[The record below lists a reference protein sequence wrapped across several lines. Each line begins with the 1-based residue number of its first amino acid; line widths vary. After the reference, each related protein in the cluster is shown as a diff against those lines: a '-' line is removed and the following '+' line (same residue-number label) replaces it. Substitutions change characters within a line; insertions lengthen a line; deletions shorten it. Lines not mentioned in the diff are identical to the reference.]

1 MTIGFFLRAWRR
13 IGAKLY
19 PALGFAVF
27 LTLVS
32 SVVGVY
38 YFKQSA
44 DASYEV
50 RTESVPVLESSW
62 AAAHEGEKLRTL
74 GARGLTEDVPAES
87 VQKALEK
94 LDIELA
100 SVGAVPS
107 MVPNRDEAR
116 EKAYELVAV
125 IDNFS
130 ISRAGS
136 LEADQLAS
144 QLRGRLAS
152 PESADFASVL
162 QRMFL
167 AEGQAGLEAVW
178 QEFSGLPPSQAD
190 AAALGEEVFEVRAEQ
205 LLYAERTEELV
216 ASLHAASVALKVANS
231 ALLAEAQANSSETLQ
246 SSVTNFDRGR
256 ILLAVISIVRVG
268 VATVTAWLLV
278 GSGLVRSLT
287 RLSERMRG
295 MAGGDLETPVPGVG
309 RDEIG
314 EPAEALEV
322 FPQQALEV
330 QRLNLVE
337 TLYGELQ
344 EANAELQRVQD
355 RLVAQEKLAALGE
368 LVSGVAHEISN
379 PLNFVRNFAEVPVE
393 MYEELTEVLGSY
405 EDSMSEEDRTAIH
418 DLEEDL
424 ADSLNRIR
432 ANCGRALAIVER
444 MKGLGVVGGELTPV
458 DLNSTVHSAL
468 EVGPSAFLARW
479 PEFKLSVEYELDPSV
494 GEVQIVEGDFGEA
507 VVNLVSNACYAMWL
521 RQSEG
526 EEDGYQPRL
535 LVSTGVEGDT
545 IELKVRDN
553 GTGISEDVLGH
564 IFNPFFSTREGA
576 LGAGPGLSIAADVTR
591 RAGGNLTVDSVYG
604 EFAEFTMSLPDTE
617 VSSQEPVSVSVPS

>member
-62 AAAHEGEKLRTL
+62 AAAREGEKLRTL

-87 VQKALEK
+87 VQEALEK

-100 SVGAVPS
+100 SVGAVPT

-125 IDNFS
+125 IDNLS
-130 ISRAGS
+130 ISRSGS

-152 PESADFASVL
+152 PESADFAPVL

-309 RDEIG
+309 RDEMG

-432 ANCGRALAIVER
+432 ANGGRAPSYSRTYEESGSGWRRIDAGGPELYGAQRLGGGDPGLPGPMARIQTVSRIRTLPFGGRGTDSGGGLRRGRGE
-444 MKGLGVVGGELTPV
+444 LGVQCLLRHVVKAVRRRRGRVPAKATGLYRGRRRHDRAEGSGQRHGHIGRCAGAHIQSLFLYSGG
-458 DLNSTVHSAL
+458 
-468 EVGPSAFLARW
+468 
-479 PEFKLSVEYELDPSV
+479 
-494 GEVQIVEGDFGEA
+494 
-507 VVNLVSNACYAMWL
+507 
-521 RQSEG
+521 
-526 EEDGYQPRL
+526 
-535 LVSTGVEGDT
+535 STGRGPWFVYRRG
-545 IELKVRDN
+545 RDAACR
-553 GTGISEDVLGH
+553 
-564 IFNPFFSTREGA
+564 RE
-576 LGAGPGLSIAADVTR
+576 PNR
-591 RAGGNLTVDSVYG
+591 
-604 EFAEFTMSLPDTE
+604 
-617 VSSQEPVSVSVPS
+617 

>member
-1 MTIGFFLRAWRR
+1 MQTLGVRVLSDQNPGGSVNEALERLDAELAQVGSIAALAEDATQVRDGAYELATVIDNVAIACAAAIEADGAANLLRANLAENR
-13 IGAKLY
+13 GAGFVRLLERQLLAANQAELDGLWQQFS
-19 PALGFAVF
+19 ALPSLDAGAAELGKQVYAVRSEQ
-27 LTLVS
+27 LAL
-32 SVVGVY
+32 
-38 YFKQSA
+38 
-44 DASYEV
+44 EV
-50 RTESVPVLESSW
+50 RTGELAANLETS
-62 AAAHEGEKLRTL
+62 G
-74 GARGLTEDVPAES
+74 
-87 VQKALEK
+87 QALET
-94 LDIELA
+94 A
-100 SVGAVPS
+100 SLG
-107 MVPNRDEAR
+107 
-116 EKAYELVAV
+116 
-125 IDNFS
+125 
-130 ISRAGS
+130 
-136 LEADQLAS
+136 
-144 QLRGRLAS
+144 
-152 PESADFASVL
+152 
-162 QRMFL
+162 FL
-167 AEGQAGLEAVW
+167 A
-178 QEFSGLPPSQAD
+178 
-190 AAALGEEVFEVRAEQ
+190 
-205 LLYAERTEELV
+205 
-216 ASLHAASVALKVANS
+216 K
-231 ALLAEAQANSSETLQ
+231 AQANSSETLQ
-246 SSVTNFDRGR
+246 SSVTNFDRSR

-309 RDEIG
+309 RDEMG

-379 PLNFVRNFAEVPVE
+379 PLNFVRNFAEVSVE

-424 ADSLNRIR
+424 ADSFNRIR
-432 ANCGRALAIVER
+432 ANGGRALAIVER
-444 MKGLGVVGGELTPV
+444 MRGLGVVGGELTPV
-458 DLNSTVHSAL
+458 DLNSTMHSAL
-468 EVGPSAFLARW
+468 EVGTSAFLAQW

-494 GEVQIVEGDFGEA
+494 GEVQIVEGDFGGA

-576 LGAGPGLSIAADVTR
+576 LGAGPGLSIAGDVTR
-591 RAGGNLTVDSVYG
+591 RSGGDLTVDSVHG
-604 EFAEFTMSLPDTE
+604 EFAEFTMSLPATE
-617 VSSQEPVSVSVPS
+617 FSSQEPVSGSVPS

>member
-1 MTIGFFLRAWRR
+1 MQTLGVRVLSDQNPGGSVNEALERLDAELAQVGSIAALAEDATQVRDGAYELATVIDNVAIACAAAIEADGAANLLRANLAENR
-13 IGAKLY
+13 GAGFVRLLERQLLAANQAELDGLWQQFS
-19 PALGFAVF
+19 ALPSLDAGAAELGKQVYAVRSEQ
-27 LTLVS
+27 LAL
-32 SVVGVY
+32 
-38 YFKQSA
+38 
-44 DASYEV
+44 EV
-50 RTESVPVLESSW
+50 RTGELAANLETS
-62 AAAHEGEKLRTL
+62 G
-74 GARGLTEDVPAES
+74 
-87 VQKALEK
+87 QALET
-94 LDIELA
+94 A
-100 SVGAVPS
+100 SLG
-107 MVPNRDEAR
+107 
-116 EKAYELVAV
+116 
-125 IDNFS
+125 
-130 ISRAGS
+130 
-136 LEADQLAS
+136 
-144 QLRGRLAS
+144 
-152 PESADFASVL
+152 
-162 QRMFL
+162 FL
-167 AEGQAGLEAVW
+167 A
-178 QEFSGLPPSQAD
+178 
-190 AAALGEEVFEVRAEQ
+190 
-205 LLYAERTEELV
+205 
-216 ASLHAASVALKVANS
+216 K
-231 ALLAEAQANSSETLQ
+231 AQANSSETLQ
-246 SSVTNFDRGR
+246 SSVTNFDRSR

-309 RDEIG
+309 RDEMG

-379 PLNFVRNFAEVPVE
+379 PLNFVRNFAEVSVE

-424 ADSLNRIR
+424 ADSFNRIR
-432 ANCGRALAIVER
+432 ANGGRALAIVER
-444 MKGLGVVGGELTPV
+444 MRGLGVVGGELTPV
-458 DLNSTVHSAL
+458 DLNSTMHSAL
-468 EVGPSAFLARW
+468 EVGTSAFLAQW

-494 GEVQIVEGDFGEA
+494 GEVQIVEGDFGGA

-535 LVSTGVEGDT
+535 LVSTEVEGDT

-553 GTGISEDVLGH
+553 GTGIPEDVLGH

-576 LGAGPGLSIAADVTR
+576 LGAGPGLSIAGDVTR
-591 RAGGNLTVDSVYG
+591 RSGGDLTVDSVHG
-604 EFAEFTMSLPDTE
+604 EFAEFTMSLPATE
-617 VSSQEPVSVSVPS
+617 FSSQEPVSG